1 MMVVDISSSGSFGTE
16 KYQKREIG
24 AEIASVLGFSAIKN
38 NDKVGLVLFSDDI
51 VNIFLLK
58 KVNHIFCELLENF
71 YMQNL
76 MGKALQLV
84 RL

>member
-51 VNIFLLK
+51 VKYIPPK
-58 KVNHIFCELLENF
+58 KANHIFYELLESF
-71 YMQNL
+71 YMQSL
-76 MGKALQLV
+76 MVKALQLV
-84 RL
+84 KR

>member
-51 VNIFLLK
+51 VKYIPPK
-58 KVNHIFCELLENF
+58 KANHIFYELLESF

-76 MGKALQLV
+76 ME
-84 RL
+84 RHFN